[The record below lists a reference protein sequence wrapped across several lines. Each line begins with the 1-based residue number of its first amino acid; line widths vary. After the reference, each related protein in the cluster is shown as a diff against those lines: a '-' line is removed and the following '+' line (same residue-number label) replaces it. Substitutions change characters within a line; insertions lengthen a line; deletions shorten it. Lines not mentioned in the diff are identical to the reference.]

1 MSMKLL
7 FSLFILM
14 VTTTVYSNPVE
25 SLRSLIGYG
34 TYQGVTESGE
44 RCSLEI
50 DRLKNGVRIF
60 LFNPRVNRFEFGEED
75 HYELLENGI
84 KISAPPEYEDNARI
98 TNRFVLSG
106 RVVGIEREFC
116 TYKCWVSMRPCILD

>member
-1 MSMKLL
+1 MKILL
-7 FSLFILM
+7 SLFIFTLNS
-14 VTTTVYSNPVE
+14 TLYANPIE

-34 TYQGVTESGE
+34 TYQGLTESGE

-50 DRLKNGVRIF
+50 DRLRNGVRIF
-60 LFNPRVNRFEFGEED
+60 LFNPRVNRFEFSQED

-84 KISAPPEYEDNARI
+84 KISGQPVYEDNARI
-98 TNRFVLSG
+98 TNSFVLSG